1 MNTNLEIFFNVVG
14 TVLMLTA
21 IPALWISGRILLR
34 NLISKDR
41 STQLFLWLVL
51 GGFFN
56 IPLVDILSNPGNL
69 IAQAIPSDQTE
80 LPVRIGTTSIILN
93 LMIYAFAI
101 YYGQRIIA
109 KHNLPFMNE
118 LNLTS
123 LERGF
128 IVLGLA
134 GLFNHA
140 VRGIVI
146 NFILLAFTPG
156 TIN

>member
-1 MNTNLEIFFNVVG
+1 MNTNPEIFLNVVG

-21 IPALWISGRILLR
+21 IPALWVSGRILLR
-34 NLISKDR
+34 NLRSKDR

-101 YYGQRIIA
+101 FYGQRIIA

-123 LERGF
+123 LERSF

-146 NFILLAFTPG
+146 NFILLVFTPG